1 MSYKNFGTQKSD
13 YKVGWIK
20 MHFLN
25 KMHVQVIF
33 SIISEIKSKDRNVGV
48 DKKEINN
55 KVLKF

>member
-55 KVLKF
+55 KA